1 MPSPVGHI
9 LFAFAISGVP
19 KPRDVLTQ
27 WWPVLVLLAAI
38 APDLDFLP
46 GIVIGDPNRFHHG
59 PTHSI
64 AAAVVFTLAIALMFR
79 SLSKTQILVLFLV
92 YAGHV
97 LIDTPAKDL
106 GAPFGRALFWPFDS
120 HNGIS
125 PVTRF
130 SNFSRGTRN
139 EGLGGVIRDIFSV
152 RTLWTVAIE
161 MAILGPLLW
170 LTGRYRRRGS

>member
-9 LFAFAISGVP
+9 LFAFAISGVA
-19 KPRDVLTQ
+19 KPRDVLSQ
-27 WWPVLVLLAAI
+27 WWSVLVLITAI

-64 AAAVVFTLAIALMFR
+64 AAAVVFTFVIALMFR

-97 LIDTPAKDL
+97 LIDTLAKDL
-106 GAPFGRALFWPFDS
+106 HVPFGVPLFWPFDS
-120 HNGIS
+120 HYYIS
-125 PVTRF
+125 PFALFR
-130 SNFSRGTRN
+130 NFSHGTHN

-152 RTLWTVAIE
+152 HNLWTVAIE

-170 LTGRYRRRGS
+170 LTDRYRRRA